1 MCRHPRSL
9 SPSITASRD
18 PIKPLPPPRVPLVA
32 LNIPPGSPQEREM
45 PWGSQIT
52 SDHRKESSVLI
63 FYIPFWSLGGGKEKP
78 SIGCSSPFNN
88 LGEHLPT
95 SPLGKRKNLPSP
107 HAPPP
112 PPSPIFDRQPLE
124 PDRFCFHCTCLQLP
138 ATHGHPDWCAACGDS
153 VEGPF

>member
-1 MCRHPRSL
+1 M
-9 SPSITASRD
+9 SPSKE
-18 PIKPLPPPRVPLVA
+18 PVPLHHSLQGPYKTTPTPSSSPSSSQYSHWVPPRERDA
-32 LNIPPGSPQEREM
+32 LGV
-45 PWGSQIT
+45 

-124 PDRFCFHCTCLQLP
+124 PDRFCIHCTCLQLP